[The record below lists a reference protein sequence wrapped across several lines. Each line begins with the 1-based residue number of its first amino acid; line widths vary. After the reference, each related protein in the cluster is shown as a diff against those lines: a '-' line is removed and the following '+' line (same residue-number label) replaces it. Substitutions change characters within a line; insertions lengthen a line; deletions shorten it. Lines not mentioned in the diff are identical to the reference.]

1 MHRAPSEA
9 AEPEPAH
16 TGAATLAD
24 EIASAQNGAGP
35 LLGRIRKPDAREAL
49 AYVHAHSSTEGEL
62 LEGLSKFV
70 ERWLEQV
77 RPHDPASL
85 SSELRGFKR
94 TLQAHL
100 PGRGSSVSCG
110 LRCTGSKL
118 PAAAQVAF
126 PQLRDTAEQP
136 PSASL
141 HAYYDVRLLL
151 DLCMPHLSF
160 VARTLTL
167 VFAHSAEAS
176 VENN

>member
-1 MHRAPSEA
+1 MRRAPSEA
-9 AEPEPAH
+9 AAPEPAH

-49 AYVHAHSSTEGEL
+49 AYVRAHPTAEGEL

-77 RPHDPASL
+77 RPHDPASV
-85 SSELRGFKR
+85 SSGVWGFKR

-100 PGRGSSVSCG
+100 LGRGSCG
-110 LRCTGSKL
+110 LRCTGSKS

-141 HAYYDVRLLL
+141 HAYYDVRPLLN
-151 DLCMPHLSF
+151 LCMPHLSF
-160 VARTLTL
+160 EARPLTL